1 MSIDPID
8 TLPKMLTRRTEPPH
22 ERALQPPPRPTAPY
36 LLIGLVSAFIGRR
49 DAIRCTWL
57 RALRSGPHAGAARVL
72 FVVGNGAED
81 AGRPDVLLIAL
92 DEQRRSKQ
100 SGSRRVRGTV
110 ATYSTYSLYAK
121 TMHFVR
127 YASTQLEPAI
137 ALADDD
143 VFVQPHAL
151 LTYAWTLLHSPS
163 LAGRDAWYAGRFDYY
178 SWRTERMMATA
189 YWRSMRGALFGAQAS
204 YRNCSPTGAGWLPK
218 PNGKGVDREATSAS
232 PGQER
237 CVGPF
242 AFTKGPLVMLS
253 APVVRWLVRSERFQ
267 SDTARAA
274 RLAGVNAGVGAVV
287 SITDERGSTGG
298 ESSGVSGAGA
308 DASAEGGSSVGGGGS
323 KRAAHALE
331 RVPQD
336 VNLGYWLSA
345 HPTLRYVALPKYL
358 AWADAYVE
366 VCDLRRLLIA
376 HRVPWDQL
384 AWLTGRTERL
394 WRRAPYVHMRL
405 QCGGPPCPP
414 GQCAHARG
422 QLACAL
428 DLQLPPLSAYDNAA
442 NGGGIPDMGCTK
454 CECWE
459 GKGAHRSSSGGRCNF
474 TRLYEP
480 KLPEHCWDGQM
491 RRRDAPRHA
500 GAPADSRQ
508 RS

>member
-8 TLPKMLTRRTEPPH
+8 TLPKMLTRRTDSPH

-204 YRNCSPTGAGWLPK
+204 YRNCS
-218 PNGKGVDREATSAS
+218 
-232 PGQER
+232 
-237 CVGPF
+237 
-242 AFTKGPLVMLS
+242 
-253 APVVRWLVRSERFQ
+253 
-267 SDTARAA
+267 RAA
-274 RLAGVNAGVGAVV
+274 RPAQAGCQSQMA
-287 SITDERGSTGG
+287 
-298 ESSGVSGAGA
+298 
-308 DASAEGGSSVGGGGS
+308 
-323 KRAAHALE
+323 
-331 RVPQD
+331 RVWI
-336 VNLGYWLSA
+336 V
-345 HPTLRYVALPKYL
+345 K
-358 AWADAYVE
+358 
-366 VCDLRRLLIA
+366 
-376 HRVPWDQL
+376 
-384 AWLTGRTERL
+384 
-394 WRRAPYVHMRL
+394 RRAPPR
-405 QCGGPPCPP
+405 
-414 GQCAHARG
+414 ARSG
-422 QLACAL
+422 ASV
-428 DLQLPPLSAYDNAA
+428 PLRS
-442 NGGGIPDMGCTK
+442 P
-454 CECWE
+454 
-459 GKGAHRSSSGGRCNF
+459 KGR
-474 TRLYEP
+474 
-480 KLPEHCWDGQM
+480 W
-491 RRRDAPRHA
+491 
-500 GAPADSRQ
+500 
-508 RS
+508 

>member
-178 SWRTERMMATA
+178 SWRTERRMATA

-323 KRAAHALE
+323 TRAAHALE
-331 RVPQD
+331 RVPPD
-336 VNLGYWLSA
+336 YPRTSTSA
-345 HPTLRYVALPKYL
+345 
-358 AWADAYVE
+358 
-366 VCDLRRLLIA
+366 
-376 HRVPWDQL
+376 
-384 AWLTGRTERL
+384 TG
-394 WRRAPYVHMRL
+394 
-405 QCGGPPCPP
+405 
-414 GQCAHARG
+414 
-422 QLACAL
+422 
-428 DLQLPPLSAYDNAA
+428 
-442 NGGGIPDMGCTK
+442 
-454 CECWE
+454 
-459 GKGAHRSSSGGRCNF
+459 
-474 TRLYEP
+474 
-480 KLPEHCWDGQM
+480 
-491 RRRDAPRHA
+491 
-500 GAPADSRQ
+500 
-508 RS
+508 